1 MEFLID
7 RVSTGTEWVFKR
19 DESVRLPWDR
29 AAHSVAGVGH
39 LRPEVALLFKAKHD
53 RPKDRADLLAAH
65 LEPSGRGWLADTLD
79 LLGHREWAGLAR
91 AAGAADFDPGATGS
105 IDQDWR

>member
-1 MEFLID
+1 MHAVD
-7 RVSTGTEWVFKR
+7 
-19 DESVRLPWDR
+19 
-29 AAHSVAGVGH
+29 GVEY

-53 RPKDRADLLAAH
+53 RPKDHADLLAAR
-65 LEPSGRGWLADTLD
+65 LDPAARSWLADTLG
-79 LLGHREWAGLAR
+79 LLGHREWARLAR